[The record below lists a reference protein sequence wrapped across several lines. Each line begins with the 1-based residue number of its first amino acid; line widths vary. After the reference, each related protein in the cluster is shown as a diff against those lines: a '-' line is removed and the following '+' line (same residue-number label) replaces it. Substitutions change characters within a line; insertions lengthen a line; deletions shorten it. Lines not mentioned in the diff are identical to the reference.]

1 MVIVLIIVFVAFVL
15 FVLMASEIARALPW
29 IFETVLIWGIVAIGT
44 VYTKTVNSRGK
55 EPHVSPFAAR
65 RHISKS

>member
-1 MVIVLIIVFVAFVL
+1 MVIVLIIVFVA

-29 IFETVLIWGIVAIGT
+29 IFETVLIWEIVAIGT